1 MNEPETNPQRHETPS
16 TEPSHQP
23 ADASVASNPAFASG
37 NPARDES
44 EPTAAQPTVQPPPV
58 PQPSSAAPASPWQSP
73 QHHPQPQSPFYG
85 PPQPPHGYPPQY
97 PAYGQ
102 AQQQPPQ
109 YPGGSQYPGYGPQPA
124 DQPAAGWDQPTGP
137 AWAAPVATQ
146 TRQPGSGRGRKIFVA
161 GAAAVLIA
169 LAGGGVGA
177 ATVLA
182 LDDNN
187 GVATVQTGNSS
198 TTRVVDRSSLAQ
210 IAAAVQDSV
219 VSITTGSGEGS
230 GVIITAEG
238 YILTNN
244 HVVASATGDTVN
256 VIFVDGKK
264 TTASII
270 GTDPRTDLAVVKAND
285 VSGLKAAQL
294 GDSSQMEVGDT
305 VLALGSPLGL
315 EGSVTAGIISAKDR
329 TIQTGG
335 EEQQDPFGQQR
346 QQQQQQSTTS
356 LSGLLQTDAPINP
369 GNSGGAL
376 VNTNGQ
382 VIGINSAIATS
393 GSTGNIG
400 LGFAIP
406 SNKAKTVADALMA
419 GKKVSHA
426 ALGVNVT
433 PAENGG
439 ALVANVVADGAAAK
453 AGLEKG
459 DVITTVN
466 GKTINDADDLIAVIQ
481 GSNVGDKATIV
492 FTRNGAQ
499 KTVTATLAEAG

>member
-1 MNEPETNPQRHETPS
+1 
-16 TEPSHQP
+16 
-23 ADASVASNPAFASG
+23 
-37 NPARDES
+37 
-44 EPTAAQPTVQPPPV
+44 
-58 PQPSSAAPASPWQSP
+58 
-73 QHHPQPQSPFYG
+73 
-85 PPQPPHGYPPQY
+85 
-97 PAYGQ
+97 
-102 AQQQPPQ
+102 
-109 YPGGSQYPGYGPQPA
+109 
-124 DQPAAGWDQPTGP
+124 
-137 AWAAPVATQ
+137 
-146 TRQPGSGRGRKIFVA
+146 
-161 GAAAVLIA
+161 VLIA

-187 GVATVQTGNSS
+187 GVAAVQTGNAS

-219 VSITTGSGEGS
+219 VSITTGTGEGS
-230 GVIITAEG
+230 GVIISADG
-238 YILTNN
+238 YVLTNN
-244 HVVASATGDTVN
+244 HVVASAQGKTVN
-256 VIFVDGKK
+256 VIFADGKK
-264 TTASII
+264 TTATIV
-270 GTDPRTDLAVVKAND
+270 GTDPRTDLAVIKAGG
-285 VSGLKAAQL
+285 VSDLQAAQL
-294 GDSSQMEVGDT
+294 GDSSKMQVGDT

-329 TIQTGG
+329 TIQAGG
-335 EEQQDPFGQQR
+335 QDQQDPQDPFGQQE
-346 QQQQQQSTTS
+346 QQRATTS

-376 VNTNGQ
+376 VSTSGE

-406 SNKAKTVADALMA
+406 SNKARTVADALMA

-439 ALVANVVADGAAAK
+439 ALVANVVPNGAAAK

-481 GSNVGDKATIV
+481 GSNVGDQASIA